1 LTGWEGFERTILFSI
16 GAGLGLGVFMAG
28 FFYIAYVF
36 GRRQERKI
44 DEDMEKIIKT
54 KRPLQARYAAKA
66 AFATASLIFVT
77 VFLNL
82 FILNFSADRVLWQR
96 AFLFWAVFWV
106 VLAVLPFTPISR
118 YRLSFRGDLGARWWL
133 ITLMTTAAILV
144 FLSVL
149 IAYVF

>member
-1 LTGWEGFERTILFSI
+1 
-16 GAGLGLGVFMAG
+16 
-28 FFYIAYVF
+28 
-36 GRRQERKI
+36 
-44 DEDMEKIIKT
+44 
-54 KRPLQARYAAKA
+54 
-66 AFATASLIFVT
+66 
-77 VFLNL
+77 
-82 FILNFSADRVLWQR
+82 
-96 AFLFWAVFWV
+96 